1 MSGFR
6 YATIGDLVLILILLG
21 FSAAFVIMTPNSYA
35 GNRHVVVKVAGKS
48 VPELPLES
56 NTTRTV
62 TGPRGETVIVI
73 EDGKARIVESACPN
87 HFCINMGAISIPG
100 EIIVCVPNQVI
111 VSIKGA
117 AGQDTSFDGI
127 TQ

>member
-6 YATIGDLVLILILLG
+6 YATVGDLILILILLG

-48 VPELPLES
+48 VLELPLES

-73 EDGKARIVESACPN
+73 EDGKARILKSACPN
-87 HFCINMGAISIPG
+87 HLCMNMGSISLPG

-117 AGQDTSFDGI
+117 TGKDTSFDGI